1 MRERPDAIQL
11 IEAVAGFLRQVALPR
26 LAGHDAFHAR
36 VAANALDIVRREL
49 ELRDAAACRELV
61 GLRTLLEIEEGN
73 AEQLNDALCDA
84 IAERVIP
91 ADDPELIRHLWTT
104 TLDALAV
111 DQPNY
116 ETFRRASQ
124 LPLEAPHDRSS
135 GES

>member
-1 MRERPDAIQL
+1 MREQPDARQL

-26 LAGHDAFHAR
+26 LEGHAAFHAR

-49 ELRDAAACRELV
+49 GLGAAAARRELE
-61 GLRTLLEIEEGN
+61 GLRALLKTEEGD

-84 IAERVIP
+84 IAERTFSAQDP
-91 ADDPELIRHLWTT
+91 ALIRHLWTT

-116 ETFRRASQ
+116 ETFRRACE
-124 LPLEAPHDRSS
+124 LPEARQDRSR
-135 GES
+135 GET